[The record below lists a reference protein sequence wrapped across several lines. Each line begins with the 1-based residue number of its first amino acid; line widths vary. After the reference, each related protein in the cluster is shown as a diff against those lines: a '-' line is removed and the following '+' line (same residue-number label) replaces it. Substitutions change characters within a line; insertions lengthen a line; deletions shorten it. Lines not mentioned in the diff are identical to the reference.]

1 MSCYLRHLKPALE
14 KVGCGTLTRDQR
26 KVVDNTVRSITGAR
40 GDVLIWPVVKEWLE
54 DSVNQERMIKE
65 IKNKLV
71 DPCQ

>member
-1 MSCYLRHLKPALE
+1 MSCYLRHLKPVLE

-40 GDVLIWPVVKEWLE
+40 GNVLIWPVVKEWLE
-54 DSVNQERMIKE
+54 DSVNQERLIKE